1 MTFLSSSMGSLGL
14 LLTSFSAPF
23 PTTLQVSYLRSV
35 FLAPNKA
42 VFDVT
47 KINIPDFSASLGL
60 LVAPKLRFLK
70 KAGKGTAWNAGAGPS
85 SGFLWV

>member
-1 MTFLSSSMGSLGL
+1 M
-14 LLTSFSAPF
+14 
-23 PTTLQVSYLRSV
+23 LQVSYLRCV

-47 KINIPDFSASLGL
+47 TINIPDFSASVGL

-70 KAGKGTAWNAGAGPS
+70 KAGKGTAWNAGAGLC
-85 SGFLWV
+85 GFRDIFLLLHCVVAAFL